1 MARSTPRRAEA
12 LSPGARPRTASRWA
26 FYLALAVLVVS
37 ALPPV
42 VAALQARMT
51 TQMLVQIPILVAAG
65 YALRGGLR
73 PAWRRALDAWNGCGV
88 PGVLIA
94 AFVMAYW
101 MLPRSMDAAVID
113 PRMTAARIV
122 TLPLLVGLP
131 LGMSWPRTNFV
142 FRGLL
147 ASEGI
152 AMCFRFGWLYLV
164 SPMQLCS
171 QYMLGDQQHT
181 GAGLI
186 VLGAALTAW
195 VAFRLLFG
203 HFEESSAS
211 GERAGNA
218 GKTLPR
224 RAPVAARATARR
236 TDRPAPALI
245 RGTPLASPRP

>member
-1 MARSTPRRAEA
+1 MAAFPPREAEPLA
-12 LSPGARPRTASRWA
+12 PCGASRGA
-26 FYLALAVLVVS
+26 FRWPLWLALAVLVVS
-37 ALPPV
+37 AAPPV
-42 VAALQARMT
+42 VAFLQARMT

-73 PAWRRALDAWNGCGV
+73 SRWRRALGAWNGCGV

-94 AFVMAYW
+94 AFAMAWW
-101 MLPRSMDAAVID
+101 MLPRSMDAAVVD
-113 PRMTAARIV
+113 PRMTAARIA

-131 LGMSWPRTNFV
+131 LGLSWPRTNFV
-142 FRGLL
+142 VRGLL
-147 ASEGI
+147 VSEGI

-195 VAFRLLFG
+195 VAFELLFG
-203 HFEESSAS
+203 HFGGQVRQPSR
-211 GERAGNA
+211 G
-218 GKTLPR
+218 R
-224 RAPVAARATARR
+224 RAAGAETVAASIGARNH
-236 TDRPAPALI
+236 TGISADL
-245 RGTPLASPRP
+245 G